1 MKILKGINKAVTYA
15 SAVVM
20 AGLLLFSGYALW
32 SNNSVFRSAQDVFN
46 DLLPLKPEVTG
57 GDSPVSGEGFDELRQ
72 INPDI
77 RAWLTVD
84 NTGIDYPV
92 VQGDDNLYY
101 MSRDVFG
108 ESSLAGSIF
117 LDSRNS
123 PDLSDR
129 YFIIYGHH
137 MEKGLMFG
145 DLDKFLDPA
154 FFEETRRG
162 YIISDNGRADYSV
175 LAVIEAADSTEEIFD
190 PTKWSG
196 GLEGLYEFLA
206 ANANLSYA
214 ESMTELRDYPS
225 ESQVVAL
232 VTCTTGQTGERLVV
246 FLYRRIPGEDTTVP
260 EETTTEPEETTTV
273 PDETTVPEETTTGPE
288 GTTEPPDTPPTGDGY
303 APLFWL
309 FAFIASG
316 ISLVCILKKICS
328 DDPGGET

>member
-32 SNNSVFRSAQDVFN
+32 SNNSVFRSAEDVFN
-46 DLLPLKPEVTG
+46 DLLLLKPEVAG
-57 GDSPVSGEGFDELRQ
+57 GDSPVLGEGLDELRQ

-92 VQGDDNLYY
+92 VQGADNLYY

-154 FFEETRRG
+154 FFE
-162 YIISDNGRADYSV
+162 
-175 LAVIEAADSTEEIFD
+175 
-190 PTKWSG
+190 
-196 GLEGLYEFLA
+196 
-206 ANANLSYA
+206 
-214 ESMTELRDYPS
+214 
-225 ESQVVAL
+225 
-232 VTCTTGQTGERLVV
+232 
-246 FLYRRIPGEDTTVP
+246 
-260 EETTTEPEETTTV
+260 
-273 PDETTVPEETTTGPE
+273 
-288 GTTEPPDTPPTGDGY
+288 
-303 APLFWL
+303 
-309 FAFIASG
+309 
-316 ISLVCILKKICS
+316 
-328 DDPGGET
+328 